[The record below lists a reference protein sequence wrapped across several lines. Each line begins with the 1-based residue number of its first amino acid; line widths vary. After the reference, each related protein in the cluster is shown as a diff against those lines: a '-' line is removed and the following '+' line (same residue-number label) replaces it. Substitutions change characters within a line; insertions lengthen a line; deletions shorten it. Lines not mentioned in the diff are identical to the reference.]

1 MLRHDKLHRNTGR
14 NLQMNNT
21 SQQKTKVQYGDLL
34 KLFSP
39 FRKKQRLALA
49 RVLLRKPAIL
59 LLDEATSALDR
70 ENEEKII
77 ENLHQYATEND
88 CIIFLTSH
96 RTSVKEICNKT
107 IAL

>member
-1 MLRHDKLHRNTGR
+1 MLKNFTEESGLDYKILENGK
-14 NLQMNNT
+14 NLSGGQ
-21 SQQKTKVQYGDLL
+21 
-34 KLFSP
+34 
-39 FRKKQRLALA
+39 KQRLALA